1 MQMIL
6 YYCLNLPKVYKK
18 NLIYLIHTVKTG
30 VSLSTQVKPKFLFSI
45 RQADLLNIVLGMEMK
60 ILNVYQIVNIYEF
73 GLVHLV
79 PTPMLKM
86 NYIKN
91 L

>member
-1 MQMIL
+1 
-6 YYCLNLPKVYKK
+6 V
-18 NLIYLIHTVKTG
+18 
-30 VSLSTQVKPKFLFSI
+30 STQAKLKFLFSI
-45 RQADLLNIVLGMEMK
+45 RQADLLNRILGMEMK

-79 PTPMLKM
+79 PTPLFKM